1 MGNLTCNTDTLVGEA
16 RRSVCGGDIDDDV
29 RVVRLVGELDVAVR
43 EELLRSLVDVGQHSV
58 IVDLSQLVFMDCGGY
73 GALVNALNLLDHR
86 GASLTIVNATGQP
99 TRLFELVG
107 ADHVDMKNQHI
118 ARQPGGTVTTT
129 INTPPTVTPSDSPN
143 PLSVRQVLS

>member
-1 MGNLTCNTDTLVGEA
+1 MGNLTYNTDTLVREA
-16 RRSVCGGDIDDDV
+16 RRSVCGDDIDDV
-29 RVVRLVGELDVAVR
+29 RVVRLVGELDAAVR
-43 EELLRSLVDVGQHSV
+43 EEVLRSLVDGDQRSV

-107 ADHVDMKNQHI
+107 ADQMDLNNQHI
-118 ARQPGGTVTTT
+118 ARQSGGTVTTT
-129 INTPPTVTPSDSPN
+129 INTPPTVIPSDSPYR
-143 PLSVRQVLS
+143 LSARQVLS